1 MRTGLGF
8 AYEGGY
14 YGEEFYGVGDGY
26 SGGYGG
32 YDPFGYEFGID
43 EIPYAEYEPEPL
55 NDPYVNLPTFDQDY
69 WYVDP
74 GYSPTEPYTDYWNF
88 THPDDITF
96 QIGSESC
103 AERWSPGCDAPQ
115 PPITGDWWDV
125 PYQTPFLPPMET
137 PPYVPYEPPA
147 PAPPPLPQSP
157 ATQQPNLPP
166 ACPTGSYHPYP
177 IGHPRQNEC
186 APFPTQ
192 QQRPQQQPRPQ
203 ASPSPSGGASQP
215 RPQQQQQQPS
225 CPTYCK
231 HPQTGQWFRTPSGY
245 TCAPVTQVC
254 TPISGQQQANCPT
267 GQVRNPSTGQ
277 CVPVPQC
284 ATPGTV
290 FDARAGRCVPFA
302 QAQQPLCPPGYWP
315 NFNTKRCEP
324 IPQCQTGLVFDQTK
338 GLCVTP
344 SELDG
349 DILEELKK
357 LPWWVWAALGG
368 FFLLSRSDEG
378 GKKTTVTYRRASA

>member
-8 AYEGGY
+8 AYEGDY

-43 EIPYAEYEPEPL
+43 EIPYAPYEPEPL
-55 NDPYVNLPTFDQDY
+55 NEPNYQDSGSDLYFDYLDYYLGQGYDTATADQYAWEDSQGAAFQLEGEGQLP
-69 WYVDP
+69 V
-74 GYSPTEPYTDYWNF
+74 E
-88 THPDDITF
+88 
-96 QIGSESC
+96 
-103 AERWSPGCDAPQ
+103 Q
-115 PPITGDWWDV
+115 PPIVGDWWNV
-125 PYQTPFLPPMET
+125 PYTPLLPPMET
-137 PPYVPYEPPA
+137 PPYTPYEPPA
-147 PAPPPLPQSP
+147 PEPPPLPQSP

-177 IGHPRQNEC
+177 IGHPQQNVC
-186 APFPTQ
+186 VPFPTQ

-277 CVPVPQC
+277 CVTVPQC

-290 FDARAGRCVPFA
+290 FDARTGRCVPFA